1 MRNGMSEKE
10 AGYLGYLASKK
21 SLEEKR
27 AITIQNYNLNPNYC
41 NYCGKPLDYN
51 HRCGKFC
58 NSSCAASFNNK
69 NRKHTEKSKQK
80 ASLSLKKYYKDDVSS
95 EKEVKNKI
103 KYCKYCGAEK
113 GKCKDLYVCSKWRI
127 FKSLIKFGFNN
138 DVIGTNDII
147 DEFYKIKNIIENF
160 YNDFSSNNE
169 MLKKIFNYT
178 SGSANF
184 IKLLKSL
191 DIEIKSINESVS
203 QAWLVGR
210 LSNNNNINNYK
221 CGWHTTWNN
230 KDVYLR
236 SSYEFDFAKELD
248 NNKILYE
255 VESLK
260 IKYFDTYDNK
270 YRCAIPDFYL
280 PETNEIIEIKSSW
293 TLSGRLQ
300 NMKDKFTEYKNLGYK
315 PVLYLDKQR
324 IDNIFELTDD
334 NIKV

>member
-1 MRNGMSEKE
+1 M
-10 AGYLGYLASKK
+10 
-21 SLEEKR
+21 
-27 AITIQNYNLNPNYC
+27 
-41 NYCGKPLDYN
+41 
-51 HRCGKFC
+51 
-58 NSSCAASFNNK
+58 
-69 NRKHTEKSKQK
+69 
-80 ASLSLKKYYKDDVSS
+80 V
-95 EKEVKNKI
+95 

-147 DEFYKIKNIIENF
+147 DEFYRIKNIIENF

-248 NNKILYE
+248 NNNENIIDK
-255 VESLK
+255 
-260 IKYFDTYDNK
+260 DTYDSFDLFILNIK
-270 YRCAIPDFYL
+270 HYYPDVL
-280 PETNEIIEIKSSW
+280 KSS
-293 TLSGRLQ
+293 LYEDIKLQ
-300 NMKDKFTEYKNLGYK
+300 RYIFAQSEPRIHLERK
-315 PVLYLDKQR
+315 PSS
-324 IDNIFELTDD
+324 
-334 NIKV
+334 

>member
-1 MRNGMSEKE
+1 
-10 AGYLGYLASKK
+10 
-21 SLEEKR
+21 
-27 AITIQNYNLNPNYC
+27 
-41 NYCGKPLDYN
+41 
-51 HRCGKFC
+51 
-58 NSSCAASFNNK
+58 
-69 NRKHTEKSKQK
+69 
-80 ASLSLKKYYKDDVSS
+80 
-95 EKEVKNKI
+95 
-103 KYCKYCGAEK
+103 
-113 GKCKDLYVCSKWRI
+113 
-127 FKSLIKFGFNN
+127 
-138 DVIGTNDII
+138 
-147 DEFYKIKNIIENF
+147 
-160 YNDFSSNNE
+160 

-293 TLSGRLQ
+293 TLSGSLQ